1 MENIKLVWSRFQM
14 NLNSMRQ
21 FRLMQELIFL
31 TFLILFEDFLVIE
44 KNEEIVSSGEDQK
57 CE

>member
-1 MENIKLVWSRFQM
+1 M

-21 FRLMQELIFL
+21 LRLMQELIFL